1 MEKAPSHDLFGAFH
15 FILAHHLR
23 PSKSNASTDAIFTI
37 FHRANFSR
45 IDDNYT
51 LIERVQID

>member
-37 FHRANFSR
+37 FHRANFSL

-51 LIERVQID
+51 LI